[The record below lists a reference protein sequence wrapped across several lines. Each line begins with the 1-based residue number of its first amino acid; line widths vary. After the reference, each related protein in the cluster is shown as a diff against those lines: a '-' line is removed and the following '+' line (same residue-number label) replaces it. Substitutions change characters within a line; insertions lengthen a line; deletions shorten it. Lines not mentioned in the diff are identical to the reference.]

1 MSQRQVLPVVPSR
14 MTLTQVKAR
23 LQGARRGHALLKK
36 KSDAL
41 TARFRAIL
49 REIVDKKQRAAELL
63 RDASFRFVA
72 VKYVVGDE
80 LKHIVQE
87 SVERAETRLRVRFDN
102 VAGVSLPCYRCVSG
116 SVSTGPVATSTIAT
130 AAAAAAAAAVA
141 VARNDGYAEDMRAAG
156 PVQTGVASVAQ
167 YRGLGRGGQQIAAC
181 REAYNE
187 ALLALVELASLQTSY
202 LILDEAIKVT
212 NRRVNALENVLIPR
226 LENTIAYI
234 LSELDEQERE
244 EFFRLKLVQNRKKR
258 ELARTQAQEL
268 RARER
273 RAAQALRAFD
283 MNSFEQALEP
293 DAANTPS
300 ILEQIAGADADLLP
314 I

>member
-116 SVSTGPVATSTIAT
+116 SVSTGPVATSTIAAT
-130 AAAAAAAAAVA
+130 ATAAAAAVA
-141 VARNDGYAEDMRAAG
+141 AARNDGYAEDGRAAG

>member
-130 AAAAAAAAAVA
+130 AAAAAAVA
-141 VARNDGYAEDMRAAG
+141 VARNDGYAEDGRAAG

>member
-130 AAAAAAAAAVA
+130 AAAAAVA

>member
-130 AAAAAAAAAVA
+130 AAAAAAVA
-141 VARNDGYAEDMRAAG
+141 VARNDGYAEDMHAAG

>member
-130 AAAAAAAAAVA
+130 AAAAAAVA
-141 VARNDGYAEDMRAAG
+141 VARNDGYAEDGRAAG

-181 REAYNE
+181 REAYNA

>member
-130 AAAAAAAAAVA
+130 AAAAAAAVA
-141 VARNDGYAEDMRAAG
+141 VARNDGYAEDMHAAG

>member
-116 SVSTGPVATSTIAT
+116 SVSTGPVATTTIAT
-130 AAAAAAAAAVA
+130 AAAAAAAVA
-141 VARNDGYAEDMRAAG
+141 VARNDGYAEDMHAAG

>member
-116 SVSTGPVATSTIAT
+116 AVSTGPVATSTIAAT
-130 AAAAAAAAAVA
+130 ATAAAAAVA
-141 VARNDGYAEDMRAAG
+141 AARNDGYAEDGRAAG

>member
-130 AAAAAAAAAVA
+130 AAAAAAVA

>member
-116 SVSTGPVATSTIAT
+116 SVSTGPVATTTIAT
-130 AAAAAAAAAVA
+130 AAAAAAVA